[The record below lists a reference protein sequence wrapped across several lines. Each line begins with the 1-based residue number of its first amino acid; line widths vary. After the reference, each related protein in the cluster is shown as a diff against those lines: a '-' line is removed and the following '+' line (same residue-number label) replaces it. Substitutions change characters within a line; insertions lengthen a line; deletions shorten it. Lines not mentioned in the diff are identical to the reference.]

1 MAVKENIVID
11 VTVDTG
17 DATNT
22 IDGIENRIEELI
34 AQRNELQIG
43 TKEFEKVSR
52 EIQGL
57 QTDIK
62 NVELQFESL
71 DFEQKL
77 TAGMDAVTG
86 LAGGFVAAEGAMLLF
101 GTEAQGL

>member
-71 DFEQKL
+71 DFEHP
-77 TAGMDAVTG
+77 T
-86 LAGGFVAAEGAMLLF
+86 
-101 GTEAQGL
+101 

>member
-43 TKEFEKVSR
+43 R
-52 EIQGL
+52 ESIKGDTRI
-57 QTDIK
+57 TDRY
-62 NVELQFESL
+62 
-71 DFEQKL
+71 
-77 TAGMDAVTG
+77 
-86 LAGGFVAAEGAMLLF
+86 
-101 GTEAQGL
+101 

>member
-43 TKEFEKVSR
+43 TKEFERVSR

-101 GTEAQGL
+101 